1 MGQTK
6 SQLLKAAARHTKT
19 YKMGHYCMGV
29 SGFASSPFQLS
40 YNTEFKIKL
49 VKLALSRPSGQR
61 IKPTCREFP
70 EVQLRKWI
78 RAFEA
83 SVLAS
88 PLVGSA
94 QAPATTEPDVQDSD
108 PSLAVASAQAPAT
121 TEPDVQD
128 SDPSLAVAVPVLALP
143 LAVPCGII
151 MQGSYAFAAASPAA
165 ASPPMLPALTVPPTV
180 RGTAIS
186 RERPVVAAASPVA
199 AVAVLAAPPV
209 PVMLLEAPAPAEA
222 EAAEDLLLLSR

>member
-1 MGQTK
+1 M
-6 SQLLKAAARHTKT
+6 
-19 YKMGHYCMGV
+19 
-29 SGFASSPFQLS
+29 
-40 YNTEFKIKL
+40 
-49 VKLALSRPSGQR
+49 
-61 IKPTCREFP
+61 
-70 EVQLRKWI
+70 
-78 RAFEA
+78 
-83 SVLAS
+83 LAS
-88 PLVGSA
+88 PLMG
-94 QAPATTEPDVQDSD
+94 
-108 PSLAVASAQAPAT
+108 SAQAPAT

-165 ASPPMLPALTVPPTV
+165 ASPPMLPALRPSNCALQPVPPTV

-209 PVMLLEAPAPAEA
+209 PVMLLEAPAPVPFCQAAPFPPAAASMPARPRGTQAEA

>member
-1 MGQTK
+1 
-6 SQLLKAAARHTKT
+6 
-19 YKMGHYCMGV
+19 
-29 SGFASSPFQLS
+29 
-40 YNTEFKIKL
+40 
-49 VKLALSRPSGQR
+49 
-61 IKPTCREFP
+61 
-70 EVQLRKWI
+70 
-78 RAFEA
+78 
-83 SVLAS
+83 VLAS

-94 QAPATTEPDVQDSD
+94 QAPATTERDVQDSD

-128 SDPSLAVAVPVLALP
+128 LDPSLAVAVPVLALP

-209 PVMLLEAPAPAEA
+209 PVMLLEAPAPVPICQVAPFPPAAASMPARPRGTQAEA